1 MTERSFAHCHNVPPD
16 ALPKLLSAYKRI
28 AAARGLIPDT
38 GKAANLATD
47 LVNLYLEHPKSLSKF
62 VMLYTQSPHR

>member
-1 MTERSFAHCHNVPPD
+1 MNEKCFAHCRNLPAD
-16 ALPKLLSAYKRI
+16 AMPLLLKAYNLI

-47 LVNLYLEHPKSLSKF
+47 LVDLYVERPRSVRELVL
-62 VMLYTQSPHR
+62 LYTQSAAS

>member
-1 MTERSFAHCHNVPPD
+1 M
-16 ALPKLLSAYKRI
+16 PKLLKAYKQI

-47 LVNLYLEHPKSLSKF
+47 LVNLYREKPQSLSKF
-62 VMLYTQSPHR
+62 VMLYTQSSHR